1 LFDPLRQLQGS
12 IHMALFGGI
21 EGGGTKF
28 VCAVGTGPDDI
39 RAEAR
44 FPTTTPEETL
54 GRAVAFFE
62 EQQAQHEIA
71 AIGIASFGP
80 VDPDPASPT
89 FGYITTTPK
98 PHWPHTNFMGK
109 IREHFDLPI
118 GFDTDVNIA
127 ALGEHRWGAA
137 QGLSTFV
144 YWTIGTG
151 LGGGG
156 MVNDKLMHGLM
167 HPEMGHM
174 VVPHDRQR
182 DPFPGNCP
190 YHGDCLE
197 GLAAGP
203 ALEARW
209 GQRGETL
216 PPDHDAWA
224 LEAHYLALG
233 LVNVITILS
242 PQRIILG
249 GGVMEQPGIFPLIH
263 QEVQQLLNNYIQ
275 MPAITEKIDDY
286 IVPPQLGGRAGV
298 LGAIALAQD
307 VYSQG

>member
-1 LFDPLRQLQGS
+1 
-12 IHMALFGGI
+12 MALFGGI

-62 EQQAQHEIA
+62 EQEATEKLA
-71 AIGIASFGP
+71 AIGIAAFGP
-80 VDPDPASPT
+80 IDPDPASPG

-98 PHWPHTNFMGK
+98 PHWPHTNFVGK
-109 IREHFDLPI
+109 ICAHFDLPI
-118 GFDTDVNIA
+118 GFDTDVNVA

-137 QGLSTFV
+137 QGLDTFI

-156 MVNDKLMHGLM
+156 MVNGRLIHGLM

-174 VVPHDRQR
+174 QVPHDRQR

-203 ALEARW
+203 ALEGRW

-216 PPDHDAWA
+216 PADHEAWQ

-233 LVNVITILS
+233 LVNVITIVS

-263 QEVQQLLNNYIQ
+263 QEVQRLLNGYIQ
-275 MPAITEKIDDY
+275 MPAITEKIDEY
-286 IVPPQLGGRAGV
+286 IVPPKLGGRAGV

>member
-1 LFDPLRQLQGS
+1 
-12 IHMALFGGI
+12 MALFGGI

-28 VCAVGTGPDDI
+28 VCAVGSGPDDI

-54 GRAVAFFE
+54 GRAVAFFR
-62 EQQAQHEIA
+62 EQESTEKLA
-71 AIGIASFGP
+71 AIGIAAFGP
-80 VDPDPASPT
+80 IDPDPASPG

-98 PHWPHTNFMGK
+98 PHWPHTDFVGK
-109 IREHFDLPI
+109 IRQHFDLPI
-118 GFDTDVNIA
+118 GFDTDVNVA

-137 QGLSTFV
+137 QGLDTFI

-156 MVNDKLMHGLM
+156 MVNGKLIHGLM

-174 VVPHDRQR
+174 QVPHDRQR

-216 PPDHDAWA
+216 PADHAAWQ

-233 LVNVITILS
+233 LVNVVTILS

-263 QEVQQLLNNYIQ
+263 QEVQRLLNGYIQ
-275 MPAITEKIDDY
+275 MPAITEKIGDY
-286 IVPPQLGGRAGV
+286 IVPPKLGGRAGV

-307 VYSQG
+307 VYLQG